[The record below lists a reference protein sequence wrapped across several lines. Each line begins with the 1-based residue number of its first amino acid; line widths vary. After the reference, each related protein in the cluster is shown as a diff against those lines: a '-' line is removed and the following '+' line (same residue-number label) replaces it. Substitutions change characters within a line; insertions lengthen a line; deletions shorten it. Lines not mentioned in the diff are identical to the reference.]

1 MSRKSKGANRKK
13 FTFPDKKTMIALAAA
28 AVLFVIIRMLLL
40 PAPSETAEPEEYATF
55 DTGKVEQILMDS
67 TQSDPIADGGS
78 RGEQLLIVRVTSGQ
92 YKGQTLQVYNYVGP
106 LYGDPVKTGD
116 SVVMI
121 ISTYKN
127 GDHKATVYEYDRLIP
142 LAVILILFIAVT
154 VAVGGRTG
162 VKSLVSLCIT
172 LATLFLILI
181 PALLRGAPML
191 PLTFICSAYIAVVC
205 LILMGGVCTKTVC
218 AGAGAVSG
226 TAIAMLF
233 GLFCQTIMRVS
244 GLREEDAEA
253 LLQMRQT
260 GESSVGLKGL
270 LVGGII
276 ISSLGAVLDVTMG
289 ISSSLVEVH
298 AANPTLGF
306 RDLFRSG
313 LNIGKDMVG
322 TMTNTLILAFLGSDF
337 TFIIYLYSLGLSFHQ
352 VVSSAFVAL
361 ELIGGAAS
369 SVGVMLSIPITAWIT
384 ARALSAG
391 SDLSSVRN

>member
-1 MSRKSKGANRKK
+1 
-13 FTFPDKKTMIALAAA
+13 
-28 AVLFVIIRMLLL
+28 
-40 PAPSETAEPEEYATF
+40 
-55 DTGKVEQILMDS
+55 
-67 TQSDPIADGGS
+67 
-78 RGEQLLIVRVTSGQ
+78 
-92 YKGQTLQVYNYVGP
+92 
-106 LYGDPVKTGD
+106 
-116 SVVMI
+116 
-121 ISTYKN
+121 
-127 GDHKATVYEYDRLIP
+127 
-142 LAVILILFIAVT
+142 
-154 VAVGGRTG
+154 
-162 VKSLVSLCIT
+162 
-172 LATLFLILI
+172 
-181 PALLRGAPML
+181 ML
-191 PLTFICSAYIAVVC
+191 PLTFICSAYIAAVC

-384 ARALSAG
+384 ARTLSAG
-391 SDLSSVRN
+391 SNLSSVRN